1 MRPGKSSLDAPFV
14 DSSNKEVNVKKKPSS
29 RQISEF
35 VWGWI
40 FILPTML
47 GLIILNIY
55 PMIDTIKQS
64 FYKTGDFGKGNKF
77 VGLANYEKVFGD
89 SEVWQSLAN
98 TIKYAIVEVPFSIVI
113 ALLLAVI
120 LNKKLKGRSVFR
132 TIFFLPMVV
141 APAAIAMVW
150 KWLYNS
156 NFGLINNTLH
166 IKVNWISDP
175 KIAIYSIAVIGIWSV
190 IGYNMVLFLA
200 GLQEVPRDYY
210 EAASLDGA
218 NEWQKLINITVPLI
232 SPTIFFVLV
241 TRIIAAMQVF
251 DLIYM
256 LIDLNN
262 PAWKK
267 TESLVYLF
275 YKYSFQQS
283 KKGYGATVIVVLLAF
298 ILILTIIQII
308 GQKKWV
314 HYE

>member
-1 MRPGKSSLDAPFV
+1 M
-14 DSSNKEVNVKKKPSS
+14 NKKFTS
-29 RQISEF
+29 RQKSEF
-35 VWGWI
+35 IWGWL

-47 GLIILNIY
+47 GLFILNIY

-77 VGLANYEKVFGD
+77 VGLANYQKVLGD
-89 SEVWQSLAN
+89 SEIWQTLWN
-98 TIKYAIVEVPFSIVI
+98 TAKYAIVEVPLSLVI
-113 ALLLAVI
+113 ALLLAVL
-120 LNKKLKGRSVFR
+120 LNKKLKGRDVFR

-156 NFGLINNTLH
+156 NFGLINNVFH

-175 KIAIYSIAVIGIWSV
+175 NIAIYSIAAIGIWSV
-190 IGYNMVLFLA
+190 IGYSMVLFLA
-200 GLQEVPRDYY
+200 GLQEVPSDYY

-218 NEWQKLINITVPLI
+218 NGWQQLINITIPLI

-241 TRIIAAMQVF
+241 TRIIGAMQVF

-256 LIDLNN
+256 MIDLNN

-267 TESLVYLF
+267 TQSLVFLF
-275 YKYSFQQS
+275 YKYSFEQS
-283 KKGYGATVIVVLLAF
+283 KKGYGATVIVVLLAV
-298 ILILTIIQII
+298 ILVLTVIQLI

>member
-1 MRPGKSSLDAPFV
+1 M
-14 DSSNKEVNVKKKPSS
+14 KKKASS

-35 VWGWI
+35 IWGWL
-40 FILPTML
+40 FIIPTMA

-55 PMIDTIKQS
+55 PMIDTIRQS
-64 FYKTGDFGKGNKF
+64 FYKTGDFGKGNVF
-77 VGLANYEKVFGD
+77 VGLSNYKKVLGD
-89 SEVWQSLAN
+89 AEVWQALWN
-98 TIKYAIVEVPFSIVI
+98 TVKYALVEVPFSIVI
-113 ALLLAVI
+113 ALVLAVL

-141 APAAIAMVW
+141 APAAVAMIW

-156 NFGLINNTLH
+156 NFGLINNVLG

-175 KIAIYSIAVIGIWSV
+175 NIAIYSIAVIGIWSG
-190 IGYNMVLFLA
+190 IGYNLVLFLA

-218 NEWQKLINITVPLI
+218 NSFQLMINITVPLI

-241 TRIIAAMQVF
+241 TRIIGALQVF

-256 LIDLNN
+256 MMDLNN

-267 TESLVYLF
+267 TESMVYLF

-283 KKGYGATVIVVLLAF
+283 KKGYGATVVVVLLAV
-298 ILILTIIQII
+298 IMVITAIQLV